1 MENPKHS
8 GLFKFIG
15 IISIIFGAIFVLYGG
30 GIFVAS
36 AQRVLSDGQLPS
48 NGQLLLIGT
57 FLLAAGI
64 LKILAVKKL
73 WQYKKIGITFYAINE
88 ILLISAL
95 GTFYSDRE
103 ENWIL
108 IAMGVFAAFGIGFMI
123 YFKKAIS
130 GRPFIR

>member
-15 IISIIFGAIFVLYGG
+15 IISIIFGAIFILYGG
-30 GIFVAS
+30 GTLFSLIQKGF
-36 AQRVLSDGQLPS
+36 SDGQLI
-48 NGQLLLIGT
+48 LIGI

-73 WQYKKIGITFYAINE
+73 WQYKKVGITLYAINE
-88 ILLISAL
+88 IFLICAL
-95 GTFYSDRE
+95 GTFYSKME

-108 IAMGVFAAFGIGFMI
+108 ITMGVFAAFGIGFMI

-130 GRPFIR
+130 NLTK